1 MSKLLHLA
9 TATFFLV
16 LFVYPNAQAQTT
28 NSEAAILKAWDDVWT
43 AYDSGNEAQMWSYYA
58 ENATEIY
65 PDGSIAVGI
74 SHIKAGY
81 EGFKTMLE
89 GKPTWTSTKPEV
101 QFIEPNVALLISDV
115 TSDMKLKGG
124 QQIGGK
130 MKFTALLHQVN
141 GKWLIVY
148 DSQTPVM
155 SMPEGK

>member
-1 MSKLLHLA
+1 MSRLLHLA
-9 TATFFLV
+9 TATFFFI
-16 LFVYPNAQAQTT
+16 LFVYPNIQAQTT
-28 NSEAAILKAWDDVWT
+28 NAEAAVLKTWDDVWK

-74 SHIKAGY
+74 SNIKAGY

-130 MKFTALLHQVN
+130 TKFTALLHQVN